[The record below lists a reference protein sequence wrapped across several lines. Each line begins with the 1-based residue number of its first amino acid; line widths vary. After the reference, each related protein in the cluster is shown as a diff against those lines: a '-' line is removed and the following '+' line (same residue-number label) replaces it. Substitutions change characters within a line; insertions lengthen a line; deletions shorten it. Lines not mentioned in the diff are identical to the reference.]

1 MACYTTQEVV
11 QLIEDDGHVIESIC
25 MEGSDDGLGL
35 EEVDEIE
42 NEDIQGIQEYS
53 AYT

>member
-1 MACYTTQEVV
+1 
-11 QLIEDDGHVIESIC
+11 

-35 EEVDEIE
+35 EEVDEIQS
-42 NEDIQGIQEYS
+42 EDMQGIQGIQYS